1 MITGQPLESPKGE
14 VTKRSSVTT
23 AVLILAII
31 LLLLLPVHAY
41 FFALTRDSP
50 PWLQWTL
57 YSLLSLIAVT
67 GLIGLLF
74 TWRQLHPLLRWLDL
88 LGALGL
94 LVGFSWLMFHSHSRF
109 QEKMDDNLLLASVP
123 WALSKFLG
131 KRFQARKGGL

>member
-1 MITGQPLESPKGE
+1 MITEQPLESPNGE

-23 AVLILAII
+23 AALILAII

-41 FFALTRDSP
+41 FFAFTRDTP

-94 LVGFSWLMFHSHSRF
+94 LGGFSWLMFHSHLRF
-109 QEKMDDNLLLASVP
+109 QEKMSDSLFLASVP

-131 KRFQARKGGL
+131 KKFQARKGD

>member
-14 VTKRSSVTT
+14 VTKRSSATT
-23 AVLILAII
+23 AALILAII

-41 FFALTRDSP
+41 FFAFTRDTP
-50 PWLQWTL
+50 PWLQWML

-88 LGALGL
+88 LEALGL
-94 LVGFSWLMFHSHSRF
+94 LVGFSWFMLYSHSRF
-109 QEKMDDNLLLASVP
+109 QEKMDDSLLLASVP